1 MDKKSIKKNMVK
13 YDNFARA
20 LPIKEKQ
27 LIMDEQRKENR
38 LYYLKIV
45 VVVISGILLSFFAA
59 KAIKKEAVKTTLLYQ
74 GV

>member
-1 MDKKSIKKNMVK
+1 MDKKSIKKTMVK

-59 KAIKKEAVKTTLLYQ
+59 KAIKEKAVKNTLLAQ